1 MPRQA
6 FNEDSRVKI
15 PAILHLVGLG
25 YQYLSV
31 REDKAKFRPD
41 TNIHEEIFEDSIQR
55 INPGIKAGEVKRLFD
70 EIALKLDNDDLGKAF
85 FEMLLATDSPKLI
98 DFANFS
104 NNSFHVAT
112 ELTCQNGEEEFRP
125 DITLFINGM
134 PLAFVEVKKPN
145 NPNGILAERERI
157 DWRFQTRKFRRFIN
171 ISQLLVFSNNM
182 EYAEDEPE
190 PLQGAFYCTT
200 AREKAAF
207 NYFRE
212 EDDPVQM
219 TRDVS
224 EVPEVEID
232 RILGDTGAA
241 EIKFTPEFATN
252 RNPLTPTNRLLTS
265 LFQFERIAFLLQYAF
280 AYVTQSDGSLEKHIM
295 RYPQFFAARKIARKI
310 ASGMRRGIVW
320 HTQGSGKTAL
330 AFYCV
335 KLLTH
340 HFRTR
345 RQVPKFY
352 FIVDR
357 LDLLKQ
363 ASLEF
368 ASRGLIVHKVNTRE
382 EFVASLGSQGAI
394 HNPAGKPEIT
404 VVNIQKFSEDAHATT
419 SQNYETG
426 IQRVYFIDEAHR
438 SYKPTG
444 SFLANLLDSDRT
456 ATHIGLTGTPLLGD
470 LRSTSIFG
478 DYIHTYYYNQSIR
491 DGYTRRLIREGI
503 ETTYQAQLQNALKE
517 IKILKGGGAA
527 RTALF
532 SHPRFV
538 EPMLKYIVDDLLRSR
553 FAHGD
558 STIGG
563 MVVCDSADQAREMKR
578 NIDAIPSSPIRAALI
593 LHDEGDKESRDA
605 EIAEFKAGKIDL
617 LIVFNMLLTGFDAP
631 RLKKLYLGRVVRE
644 HNLLQT
650 LTRVNRP
657 YKKLRF
663 GYVVDFADIRKEF
676 DAANKAYLEE
686 LQKELGDQWGTY
698 DSIFMSREEIEK
710 GIARIRSVLALY
722 DTANAE
728 NFSRQISEIKDRKT
742 MLEVKGALDT
752 AKELYGVIRC
762 MDYRDLRDRLD
773 FEKLNLLCTEATN
786 RMAAINLAA
795 ALQSGEEID
804 NLLGQAVEKI
814 LFTFTKNGEA
824 ELKIADEFC
833 DALRGAREGLN
844 GNFDRDDPEWV
855 GLYDELKRVLAKRG
869 VKEMTAHEI
878 QESIPRLKRLRLRA
892 QELNRRNHL
901 LRQKYGNDWKFVRLH
916 KRLMEKDFLHGD
928 QGRIIQLLFGIK
940 REVDGAVLRNRGKL
954 DNEGAFKGDLFD
966 PVFRHCTDLQVD
978 TAKEARIIEFIV
990 DRISDEYRHESTV
1003 GASFTYHL
1011 DDNGDLP
1018 QVAGH

>member
-15 PAILHLVGLG
+15 PAILHLMGLG
-25 YQYLSV
+25 FQYISV
-31 REDKAKFRPD
+31 REHKAKFRPD
-41 TNIHEEIFEDSIQR
+41 TNIHAEIFEDSIRR
-55 INPGIKAGEVKRLFD
+55 INPGIKAGEVKRLLD
-70 EIALKLDNDDLGKAF
+70 EITLKLENDDLGRAF
-85 FEMLLATDSPKLI
+85 FEMLLTTDTPKLI

-104 NNSFHVAT
+104 NNSFHVVT

-145 NPNGILAERERI
+145 NPKGILAERERI
-157 DWRFQTRKFRRFIN
+157 NNRFQTRKFRRFIN
-171 ISQLLVFSNNM
+171 ISQVLVFSNNM
-182 EYAEDEPE
+182 EYSEDDPE

-200 AREKAAF
+200 AREKASF
-207 NYFRE
+207 NFFRE

-219 TRDVS
+219 ARDVS
-224 EVPEVEID
+224 DVPEDETD
-232 RILGDTGAA
+232 RILGDTGNA
-241 EIKFTPEFATN
+241 EIKFTPEFKTN

-265 LFQFERIAFLLQYAF
+265 LFQRERLFFLLQYAF
-280 AYVTQSDGSLEKHIM
+280 AYVTQSDGSHEKHIM
-295 RYPQFFAARKIARKI
+295 RYPQFFAARRIVRHI
-310 ASGMRRGIVW
+310 ASGTPRGIIW

-345 RQVPKFY
+345 RQIPKFY

-368 ASRGLIVHKVNTRE
+368 TSRGLVVHKVNTRD
-382 EFVASLGSQGAI
+382 EFVASLAAQGAI

-404 VVNIQKFSEDAHATT
+404 VVNIQKFSDEAHATT
-419 SQNYETG
+419 SKNYETG

-444 SFLANLLDSDRT
+444 SFLANLLESDRA

-470 LRSTSIFG
+470 LRSTAIFG

-491 DGYTRRLIREGI
+491 DGYTLRLIREGI

-517 IKILKGGGAA
+517 IKVLKGGTEA
-527 RTALF
+527 REVLF
-532 SHPRFV
+532 SHPKFV
-538 EPMLKYIVDDLLRSR
+538 EPMLQYIVDDLLRSR

-563 MVVCDSADQAREMKR
+563 MVVCDSSAQAREMKR
-578 NIDAIPSSPIRAALI
+578 IIDDNKASPIRAALI
-593 LHDEGDKESRDA
+593 LHDEGDKESRETEVED
-605 EIAEFKAGKIDL
+605 FKAGKIDL
-617 LIVFNMLLTGFDAP
+617 LLVYNMLLTGFDAR

-657 YKKLRF
+657 YKKFRF

-710 GIARIRSVLALY
+710 GIANIRSTLALY
-722 DTANAE
+722 DISNAE
-728 NFSRQISEIKDRKT
+728 NFSQQISEIKDRKT
-742 MLEVKGALDT
+742 MLEVKNALDT

-773 FEKLNLLCTEATN
+773 FAKLNVLCIEATN

-795 ALQSGEEID
+795 AVQAGEEID
-804 NLLGQAVEKI
+804 NLLDQAVEKI
-814 LFTFTKNGEA
+814 LFTFKKVSDQ

-833 DALRGAREGLN
+833 DALRGAREGLG

-855 GLYDELKRVLAKRG
+855 GLYDELKRILAKRG
-869 VKEMTAHEI
+869 VTEMTPQEI
-878 QESIPRLKRLRLRA
+878 QDGIPRLKRLRVRA

-916 KRLMEKDFLHGD
+916 KRLVDQDFLHGD
-928 QGRIIQLLFGIK
+928 QGRIIQLLFSIK
-940 REVDGAVLRNRGKL
+940 REVDGAVLRNSGKL
-954 DNEGAFKGDLFD
+954 ANEGAFKGDLYD
-966 PVFRHCTDLQVD
+966 PVFRHFTANQVD
-978 TAKEARIIEFIV
+978 ASKEAKTIEFIV
-990 DRISDEYRHESTV
+990 DRISDEYRHESSGNT
-1003 GASFTYHL
+1003 SFTYHR

-1018 QVAGH
+1018 KAAER

>member
-31 REDKAKFRPD
+31 REDKAKFRPE
-41 TNIHEEIFEDSIQR
+41 TNIHEGIFEDSIKR
-55 INPGIKAGEVKRLFD
+55 INPGIKSADIRRLLD
-70 EIALKLDNDDLGKAF
+70 DITLKLDNDDLGSSF
-85 FEMLLATDSPKLI
+85 FEMLLTTDAPKLI

-104 NNSFHVAT
+104 NNAFHVAT
-112 ELTCQNGEEEFRP
+112 ELTCQNGEDEFRP

-134 PLAFVEVKKPN
+134 PLSLVEVKKPN

-157 DWRFQTRKFRRFIN
+157 DRRFQNRKFRRFIN
-171 ISQLLVFSNNM
+171 ISQVLVFSNNM

-190 PLQGAFYCTT
+190 PLQGAFYCTA
-200 AREKAAF
+200 AREKASF

-212 EDDPVQM
+212 EDDPDQM
-219 TRDVS
+219 ARDVS
-224 EVPEVEID
+224 GVSEDEID
-232 RILGDTGAA
+232 RVLADTGAA
-241 EIKFTPEFATN
+241 EIKFTAEFATN
-252 RNPLTPTNRLLTS
+252 RNPLSPTNRLLTS
-265 LFQFERIAFLLQYAF
+265 LFQFGRIAFLLQYAF

-295 RYPQFFAARKIARKI
+295 RYPQFFAARKIVRKV

-368 ASRGLIVHKVNTRE
+368 ASRGLVVHKVNTRD

-404 VVNIQKFSEDAHATT
+404 VVNIQKFSDDAHATT

-444 SFLANLLDSDRT
+444 SFLANLLDSDRL
-456 ATHIGLTGTPLLGD
+456 ATHIGLTGTPLLGEW
-470 LRSTSIFG
+470 RSTAIFG
-478 DYIHTYYYNQSIR
+478 DYIHTYYYNQSIK

-503 ETTYQAQLQNALKE
+503 ETTYQSQLQEALKE
-517 IKILKGGGAA
+517 IKILKGGDAA
-527 RTALF
+527 RDALF

-538 EPMLKYIVDDLLRSR
+538 EPMLKYIVDDLVRSR

-563 MVVCDSADQAREMKR
+563 MVVCASADQAREMKR
-578 NIDAIPSSPIRAALI
+578 NIDENKASPIRAALI

-631 RLKKLYLGRVVRE
+631 RLKKLYLGRVLQD

-657 YKKLRF
+657 YKKFRF
-663 GYVVDFADIRKEF
+663 GYVVDFADIRKAF

-698 DSIFMSREEIEK
+698 DAIFMSREEIEK

-722 DTANAE
+722 DTDNAE
-728 NFSRQISEIKDRKT
+728 NFSRQVSEIQDRKT

-786 RMAAINLAA
+786 RMAAINLSV
-795 ALQSGEEID
+795 ALQSGEQID
-804 NLLGQAVEKI
+804 NLLGQAIEKM
-814 LFTFTKNGEA
+814 LFSFKKIGEA

-844 GNFDRDDPEWV
+844 GNFDRGDPEWV
-855 GLYDELKRVLAKRG
+855 ALYEELKRILAKRG
-869 VKEMTAHEI
+869 VKEMTPQEI
-878 QESIPRLKRLRLRA
+878 QDGIPRLKRLRLRA

-916 KRLMEKDFLHGD
+916 KRLMERDFLHGD
-928 QGRIIQLLFGIK
+928 QSRIIQLLFGIK
-940 REVDGAVLRNRGKL
+940 REVDGTVLRNRGKL
-954 DNEGAFKGDLFD
+954 DNEGAFKGDLYD
-966 PVFRHCTDLQVD
+966 PVCRHCAALQLD
-978 TAKEARIIEFIV
+978 SAKETQTIDFIV
-990 DRISDEYRHESTV
+990 DRISDEYRHES
-1003 GASFTYHL
+1003 AAEYSFTYHR
-1011 DDNGDLP
+1011 DDNDDLP